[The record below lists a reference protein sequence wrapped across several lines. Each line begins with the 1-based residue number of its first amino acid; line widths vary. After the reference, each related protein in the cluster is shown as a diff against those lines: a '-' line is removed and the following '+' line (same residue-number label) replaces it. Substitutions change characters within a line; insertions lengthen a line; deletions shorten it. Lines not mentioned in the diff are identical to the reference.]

1 MEPPDMYHAVDTAHR
16 AVDTD
21 AMSWGAR
28 LGLAS
33 RAGIYLLMSVLAFEV
48 AYGHTNKETD
58 QRGALQAVSKGG
70 FGKALLVLLAVG
82 FACYALW
89 RFSEAAFGVVGEG
102 KKAGPRAKSFV
113 RGLIYASF
121 AVTAIEVLAG
131 SGGSQSSQQKGATAD
146 VMAHPGGRLLVGA
159 VGAVVVIVGLAMI
172 LEGAK
177 KKFLRYL
184 DMSQATTGTR
194 KTVTRLGMVGT
205 IARGAVIGLAG
216 ALVVEAAVTYSP
228 SKAGGLDVALHTL
241 ARQPYGKVLLTV
253 AAAGLLAFAL
263 YGLAEARWRR
273 T

>member
-1 MEPPDMYHAVDTAHR
+1 MSNAVHAARR

-21 AMSWGAR
+21 ALSWGAR

-33 RAGIYLLMSVLAFEV
+33 RAAIYLLMSILAFEV
-48 AYGHTNKETD
+48 AYGRTNKETD
-58 QRGALQAVSKGG
+58 QRGALEALSNNG
-70 FGKALLVLLAVG
+70 FGKVLLVLLAVG

-131 SGGSQSSQQKGATAD
+131 SGGSQAGQQKGLTAKA
-146 VMAHPGGRLLVGA
+146 MAHPGGRLLVGA
-159 VGAVVVIVGLAMI
+159 VGAVVVIVGLAMVY
-172 LEGAK
+172 EGAK
-177 KKFLRYL
+177 RKFSDNL
-184 DMSQATTGTR
+184 DMSRATSGTR
-194 KTVTRLGMVGT
+194 NTVTRLGMVGT
-205 IARGAVIGLAG
+205 IARGLVIGLAG
-216 ALVVEAAVTYSP
+216 ALVVEAAATYSP

-241 ARQPYGKVLLTV
+241 AGQPYGKLLLTV

-263 YGLAEARWRR
+263 YGFAEARWHR